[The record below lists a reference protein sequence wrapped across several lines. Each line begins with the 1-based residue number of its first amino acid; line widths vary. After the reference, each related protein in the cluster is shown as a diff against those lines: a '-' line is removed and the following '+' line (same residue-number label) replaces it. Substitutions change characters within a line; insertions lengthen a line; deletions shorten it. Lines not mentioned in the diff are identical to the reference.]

1 MSGALAQIAQAK
13 QALAQARTL
22 DDVLNIRDKAEAVR
36 VYAKASAEGLEA
48 QNYAAEIKLL
58 AERKAGELLAA
69 MEMNKG
75 GRPSSTGD
83 MMSLV
88 TLEDLGVD
96 KKQSSR
102 WQKEAAVPD
111 EDFAALVQECND
123 NGQELTQA
131 ALLKRANGPHVS
143 HNSGNNEWYTPAEY
157 IEAARR
163 VLGNIDLDPAS
174 CDVANQTVQAGRFY
188 TTDDDGLTQDWS
200 GRIWM
205 NPPYGQPVVSHFCS
219 KLVDEF
225 HNGDVT
231 EAISLTN
238 NATDTQWFR
247 TLAGSA
253 SARCDIAGRVRF
265 IGADGNPGQ
274 SPLQGQCLLYF
285 GDRTAEF
292 IAVFASLGDCWKP
305 AREPPDEAD

>member
-1 MSGALAQIAQAK
+1 MTGSVHYMSQRQDWETPQFLFDGLNAEFGFDRDVCATPENSKCREFFAPE
-13 QALAQARTL
+13 
-22 DDVLNIRDKAEAVR
+22 DD
-36 VYAKASAEGLEA
+36 
-48 QNYAAEIKLL
+48 
-58 AERKAGELLAA
+58 
-69 MEMNKG
+69 
-75 GRPSSTGD
+75 
-83 MMSLV
+83 
-88 TLEDLGVD
+88 
-96 KKQSSR
+96 
-102 WQKEAAVPD
+102 
-111 EDFAALVQECND
+111 ALVQRWEGVC
-123 NGQELTQA
+123 
-131 ALLKRANGPHVS
+131 
-143 HNSGNNEWYTPAEY
+143 
-157 IEAARR
+157 
-163 VLGNIDLDPAS
+163 
-174 CDVANQTVQAGRFY
+174 
-188 TTDDDGLTQDWS
+188 
-200 GRIWM
+200 WM